1 MRKGFIRN
9 SFYTKPKK
17 GLEFVAN
24 CRTLFWFRIIPFF
37 FSVRQQDIEY
47 QGEIDHHMNE
57 LESSGDKKNMKE

>member
-9 SFYTKPKK
+9 PFYTKPKK

-37 FSVRQQDIEY
+37 FSVIRGNNDPEDRANKLLGLHLSPAQNVY
-47 QGEIDHHMNE
+47 F
-57 LESSGDKKNMKE
+57 